1 MRGTPNRGQASADG
15 GEGVA
20 TAIVDLLV
28 PDGPPTERPLR
39 EALTS
44 FLDGKGI
51 VRPIRAEI
59 AASWRRAASSGL
71 QPDRF
76 DPPYDPDVAQD
87 SRLER
92 AAAPVMDQ
100 LSADLAGTETGL
112 LLTDH
117 RGHVVDRRVSDPGLR
132 ERLDHI
138 QLAPGFFYSEES
150 AGTNGIGSALAQRE
164 PAFIRGGEH
173 FADALTDM
181 ACAGAP
187 ITDTRNGQ
195 VLGVIDVSCSVRRG
209 NPLMLPFAKRAAYEI
224 EQRLLEGTSAIERF
238 LYQRFLHA
246 RRRAKG
252 PLALVGKYTMLANT
266 AATRVL
272 EAADQALLWEWA
284 VLVIQ
289 RGGPQSG
296 DLPLASGAAVTAE
309 CEAVHDGAAMVGAI
323 IRLDVGRSSA
333 SGAEARDVSFS
344 ERKTFGWTSLTES
357 ERSVADLVAEGLTN
371 REAGSRLFLSRHTVD
386 AHLRHIYR
394 KLGIRSRTELA
405 RVVAQHGESAAT
417 ATA

>member
-1 MRGTPNRGQASADG
+1 MAFTTCVVIGASYQSTPSGTPTSRCLLAGRARARCRVPASWYARTPAVPLGKRRWPRCGRGTAPRSCEEHVIDGGSADG
-15 GEGVA
+15 GEDVA
-20 TAIVDLLV
+20 TAIVDVLV

-51 VRPIRAEI
+51 VRPIRPEI

-71 QPDRF
+71 QPDHF

-117 RGHVVDRRVSDPGLR
+117 RGHVLDRRVSDVCLR
-132 ERLDHI
+132 SRLDHI

-187 ITDTRNGQ
+187 ITDARNGQ

-224 EQRLLEGTSAIERF
+224 EQRLLEGTSVIERF
-238 LYQRFLHA
+238 LYQRFLDA

-252 PLALVGKYTMLANT
+252 PLALVGKHTMLANT
-266 AATRVL
+266 AAARVL
-272 EAADQALLWEWA
+272 EAADQ
-284 VLVIQ
+284 
-289 RGGPQSG
+289 
-296 DLPLASGAAVTAE
+296 DLPVGVGVVGDTARRAAVRQPPARKRRGSRRR
-309 CEAVHDGAAMVGAI
+309 V
-323 IRLDVGRSSA
+323 RGRSRRRHHGGRAHSA
-333 SGAEARDVSFS
+333 
-344 ERKTFGWTSLTES
+344 
-357 ERSVADLVAEGLTN
+357 
-371 REAGSRLFLSRHTVD
+371 
-386 AHLRHIYR
+386 
-394 KLGIRSRTELA
+394 
-405 RVVAQHGESAAT
+405 
-417 ATA
+417 

>member
-1 MRGTPNRGQASADG
+1 MEKEHVIEGQASADG
-15 GEGVA
+15 GDDTE
-20 TAIVDLLV
+20 TAMADVLV
-28 PDGPPTERPLR
+28 PDGRPTEQLR

-51 VRPIRAEI
+51 VRPIRPEI

-71 QPDRF
+71 QPDHF

-117 RGHVVDRRVSDPGLR
+117 RGHVLDRRVSDVCLR
-132 ERLDHI
+132 SRLDHI

-187 ITDTRNGQ
+187 ITDARNGQ
-195 VLGVIDVSCSVRRG
+195 VLGIIDVSCSVRRG

-224 EQRLLEGTSAIERF
+224 EQRLLEGTSVIERF
-238 LYQRFLHA
+238 LYQRFLDA

-252 PLALVGKYTMLANT
+252 PLALVGKHMLLANT
-266 AATRVL
+266 AAARVL
-272 EAADQALLWEWA
+272 EAADQDLLWEWA
-284 VLVIQ
+284 SLMI
-289 RGGPQSG
+289 RPGELPSG
-296 DLPLASGAAVTAE
+296 NLPLANGAAVAAE
-309 CEAVHDGAAMVGAI
+309 CEAVHDGGTMVGAL
-323 IRLDVGRSSA
+323 IRLDVAPGSSA
-333 SGAEARDVSFS
+333 SGAEPPDVSFS
-344 ERKTFGWTSLTES
+344 ESKTFGWASLTES

-371 REAGSRLFLSRHTVD
+371 REAASRLFLSRHTVD

-405 RVVAQHGESAAT
+405 RVVAQHSAT
-417 ATA
+417 VPSGS